1 MAILVYSKFLYDAG
15 TYKPAWL
22 VWLQLNFQDNSI
34 LPNSP
39 VRFENLPQVQPKSLF
54 THQFPQL

>member
-39 VRFENLPQVQPKSLF
+39 VRFENLPQVQPKFVF
-54 THQFPQL
+54 TPQFTQL